1 MLNHVKYGAL
11 SLGFLLPCSVIAAPS
26 CDVTF
31 INPPTFGVLCENST
45 VTATY
50 TIQNNTPVTEA
61 LNYIRIQN
69 NDSFPTD
76 AATIVTAP
84 LNNCSNSLA
93 SGASCEISVQ
103 LSSTTTL
110 GTFNRVL
117 QVGIDSRQVEIDAP
131 AITLA
136 VEACTT
142 PPPTPPAGFTSTI
155 SGTPSYLFQ
164 SSILG
169 ASTVTNSGLTIVSG
183 DLDLTPGSSVTG
195 FPPGVIVNGVQNIN
209 NTAATNVKAAAQN
222 YYTALKTL
230 PCNNTYGAN
239 KDITTLSP
247 LNCVTSPVNC
257 FTSSALMTG
266 PVILTGTAGSTCTFL
281 IESTLT
287 VSNGATM
294 TTSGGIF
301 NDNISWAIGSSATLG
316 TTSTLFGIIDAT
328 ASITLNTG
336 ATLNG
341 RAWALNG
348 AVTLDDNA
356 VSPQS

>member
-1 MLNHVKYGAL
+1 MFNHVKYGAL
-11 SLGFLLPCSVIAAPS
+11 SLGFLLPCSVNAVPS

-31 INPPTFGVLCENST
+31 INPPTFGSLCESST

-61 LNYIRIQN
+61 INYIRIQN
-69 NDSFPTD
+69 NDSFPTS

-84 LNNCSNSLA
+84 LNNCGSSLA
-93 SGASCEISVQ
+93 FGASCQISVQ

-117 QVGIDSRQVEIDAP
+117 QVGINSRQVEIDAP
-131 AITLA
+131 AITVA

-142 PPPTPPAGFTSTI
+142 PPPTPPPGFSSTI
-155 SGTPSYLFQ
+155 TGTPSFLFQ

-169 ASTVTNSGLTIVSG
+169 ASTVTNTGLTVVSG

-195 FPPGVIVNGVQNIN
+195 FPPGTIVNGVQNIN
-209 NTAATNVKAAAQN
+209 NTAATNVKTAAQN
-222 YYTALKTL
+222 YYTALNAL
-230 PCNNTYGAN
+230 PCSNTYGAAT
-239 KDITTLSP
+239 DISSLSP
-247 LNCVTSPVNC
+247 INCATSPVNC

-266 PVILTGTAGSTCTFL
+266 PVTLTGAAGSACTFL
-281 IESTLT
+281 IGSTLT
-287 VSNGATM
+287 VSTGAVM
-294 TTSGGIF
+294 STSGGIL

-316 TTSTLFGIIDAT
+316 STSTLFGIIDAI

-348 AVTLDDNA
+348 AVTLDANA
-356 VSPQS
+356 VSPQG